1 MKKIYIKKWLFVLA
15 GLLFLGIGAVGVFV
29 PLLPTTP
36 FLLLAAACFLRSS
49 DRLYQWLMNHR
60 IFGNYIR
67 NYREHRAMS
76 LPSKVLVLTLLWVT
90 MSYAIFKVVT
100 ILAVQILLLFIAIGV
115 TIHIVALKTPPTN
128 QV

>member
-1 MKKIYIKKWLFVLA
+1 
-15 GLLFLGIGAVGVFV
+15 
-29 PLLPTTP
+29 
-36 FLLLAAACFLRSS
+36 
-49 DRLYQWLMNHR
+49 
-60 IFGNYIR
+60 
-67 NYREHRAMS
+67 MS